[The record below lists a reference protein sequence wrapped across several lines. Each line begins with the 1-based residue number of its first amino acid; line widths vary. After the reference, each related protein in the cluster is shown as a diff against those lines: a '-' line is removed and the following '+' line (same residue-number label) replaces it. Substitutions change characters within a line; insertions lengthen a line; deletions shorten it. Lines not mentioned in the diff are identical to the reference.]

1 MYVCMYVF
9 MYVCMYVCLSVTS
22 LRLKYTGLCIVYV
35 LLACATHDAIAR
47 WHGDRGR
54 GLGGQKTG
62 RCQNE
67 SRCMKDG

>member
-1 MYVCMYVF
+1 MYVCI
-9 MYVCMYVCLSVTS
+9 TG
-22 LRLKYTGLCIVYV
+22 LRLKYMGLCIVYV
-35 LLACATHDAIAR
+35 PLARAAHDAIAQ

-67 SRCMKDG
+67 SRCMEDG